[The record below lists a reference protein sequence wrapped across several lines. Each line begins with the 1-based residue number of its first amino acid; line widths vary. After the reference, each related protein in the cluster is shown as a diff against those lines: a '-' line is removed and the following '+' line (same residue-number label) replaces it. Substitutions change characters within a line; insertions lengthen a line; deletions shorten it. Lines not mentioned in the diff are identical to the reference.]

1 VPADVWGAAAR
12 RYRRCVFE
20 SSGIT
25 WRTIAFST
33 LLALI
38 AAAGVVVLLSDDAD
52 DTPEANDD
60 TTSVTLVPADEV
72 PTFDEAT
79 FTTFDGEEV
88 PLSSVKGT
96 PTVVNFWASSCT
108 PCLEEMPAFEEVY
121 QELGGEDVAFLGLA
135 VADRTDDA
143 REMLDTTGVTY
154 PVAQD
159 KDASVITLLG
169 GLLLPT
175 TVLLDADGNIVAD
188 HAGEL
193 SADELRG
200 LLADE
205 LGIGT

>member
-1 VPADVWGAAAR
+1 M
-12 RYRRCVFE
+12 FE

-38 AAAGVVVLLSDDAD
+38 AAAAVVVLLSDDAD
-52 DTPEANDD
+52 DTPEASDD
-60 TTSVTLVPADEV
+60 TTSVTLVPSDEV

-143 REMLDTTGVTY
+143 LEMLDTTGVTY

-175 TVLLDADGNIVAD
+175 TVLLDADGNVVAD

-193 SADELRG
+193 SADELRA